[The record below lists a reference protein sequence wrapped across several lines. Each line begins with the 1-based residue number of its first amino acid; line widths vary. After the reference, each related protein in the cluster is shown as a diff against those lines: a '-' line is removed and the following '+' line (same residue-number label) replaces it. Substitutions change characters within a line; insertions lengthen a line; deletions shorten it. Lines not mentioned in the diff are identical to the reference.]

1 VKQLILHLFLI
12 SLLFS
17 QERTLYKQSFDTE
30 SAGIFLPVKID
41 GQECNFLFDTGAGL
55 VVIDKSFRYLFGK
68 ELSVHEVRGRT
79 GMNFEGGGIITPNG
93 EIKLEMYKAISLK
106 LGRLQVANRFPYVL
120 ADLQSLW
127 PYSGEKFCGIL
138 GSSFLHQFRWEIDF
152 DKGLVKAYFGDEPY
166 MGKYQTLSPI
176 FWSASRIPQVKVSLQ
191 GQTIAFDIDTGDNG
205 SGRIIKK
212 NVKFLKR
219 LGLITKTHQE
229 KVVTVSSLSNSEEFR
244 LKNFRFANV
253 LYPDIVMQTSKQNAL
268 GLAFFKRHNVVFDF
282 PFNTLYLNH
291 HKDYAAFQELDKSG
305 IRVILKDGKLIV
317 FSIKTLRNGLVE
329 GLKKGDEIISVNG
342 KRASLMQVRK
352 MLRGKS
358 GTRIFLEVRRRDG
371 THRASIVLGKDP
383 LS

>member
-41 GQECNFLFDTGAGL
+41 GQECNFLFDTGASL

-244 LKNFRFANV
+244 LKNFHFANV

-317 FSIKTLRNGLVE
+317 FSIKTLRKSLVK
-329 GLKKGDEIISVNG
+329 GIKKGDEILLVNG
-342 KRASLMQVRK
+342 KRVSLMQIRK

-358 GTRIFLEVRRRDG
+358 GTRIFLEVRRYNG
-371 THRASIVLGKDP
+371 SHRASIVLGKDP

>member
-1 VKQLILHLFLI
+1 MKQLILHLFLI

-41 GQECNFLFDTGAGL
+41 GQECNFLFDTGASL